1 MSDNLS
7 IHSSSD
13 ISVKPVCLLGGSP
26 RDSDGDSRMLTAE
39 SSAFVTARS
48 AVELSVASNDPFGPQ
63 EEHQDTSRNAQEID
77 AQQTRLWGTIQNKA
91 VKALLNAAVSAG
103 HLLERVLEPPVG
115 NGIPSQDASL
125 LQVVHTNGLTEPF
138 DALNHITHLT
148 LDDLP
153 DEEEEEEE
161 ELETPRIE
169 IDLVSTLQAY
179 CKNPSDCFG
188 HLVAAALSSRSKE
201 NPVTGDE
208 LKKAR
213 LNPYL
218 VRMIIDSRCLDLEDK
233 TVHAEIQRCVDTVI
247 SSEAGR
253 VSLSFYEYL
262 PSLLK
267 LNFVRLS
274 PERYAAM
281 KDSGFEFLKLL
292 CEYPHVLPPGR
303 LNSIRLNYVHSTCY
317 FDFFTMIL
325 STVLEIFCIT
335 GIILALIEWVTLNDK
350 RFQGVFGYYTAL
362 VYGIGYAAH
371 LIGMIFLMRGK
382 ARNAVYGKMICAFPS
397 PHLLVV
403 PVVPLYNLA
412 SIFTYV
418 RYRKANRCGKYV
430 VILHDIVAA
439 QVLSSLC
446 FALCVAMPQ
455 FIYQSIVVVD
465 NKKLLP
471 TPKQHFF
478 KLLTASAILTFL
490 VSILRMLRALAM
502 YDSINCFGFACF
514 GYQRGRIIEK
524 YSAIVRMIHV
534 LCLFLFELNLSFLV
548 LGSISLADC
557 KTTSITTMAM
567 AGASI
572 VILLVLFFLLL
583 LSRESVFRL
592 MWALLPLTP
601 LQISLFIYQYYTFD
615 GDCRFLI
622 VRNGNMAL
630 FCFVMW
636 VLFLFLVLWAMQ
648 LVVVF
653 LSGKLRS
660 LSR

>member
-1 MSDNLS
+1 MSEDLS
-7 IHSSSD
+7 VHSSSD
-13 ISVKPVCLLGGSP
+13 IVVKPLRLLGGSP
-26 RDSDGDSRMLTAE
+26 HDSEDDSRMITAE
-39 SSAFVTARS
+39 STAFVTARS
-48 AVELSVASNDPFGPQ
+48 AVDLSVTSNGPFGPQ
-63 EEHQDTSRNAQEID
+63 EEHQDTSRNTQESNT
-77 AQQTRLWGTIQNKA
+77 QQTRLWSTVQNKA
-91 VKALLNAAVSAG
+91 LEAFRNAAVSAG
-103 HLLERVLEPPVG
+103 HLLERMLEPPVG
-115 NGIPSQDASL
+115 NGNPSQDVSS
-125 LQVVHTNGLTEPF
+125 LQVVYTNGSNEPF

-208 LKKAR
+208 LREAR

-233 TVHAEIQRCVDTVI
+233 TVHAEIQRCVDAVI
-247 SSEAGR
+247 PSESGR
-253 VSLSFYEYL
+253 VSLSVYEYL

-274 PERYAAM
+274 PERYAVM

-325 STVLEIFCIT
+325 SMVLEIFCIT
-335 GIILALIEWVTLNDK
+335 GIILALIRWVALSGDNFDS
-350 RFQGVFGYYTAL
+350 VFGYYTAL

-403 PVVPLYNLA
+403 PVVPLYNLV

-446 FALCVAMPQ
+446 FVLCVAMPQ
-455 FIYQSIVVVD
+455 FLYQSIVVFD
-465 NKKLLP
+465 NRKLYP
-471 TPKQHFF
+471 ISKEHFF
-478 KLLTASAILTFL
+478 KLLTASTILTFL
-490 VSILRMLRALAM
+490 VSILRMLRALAT

-514 GYQRGRIIEK
+514 GYQRERIIEK
-524 YSAIVRMIHV
+524 HSAIVRMIHV
-534 LCLFLFELNLSFLV
+534 LCFFLFELNVSFLV
-548 LGSISLADC
+548 LGALSVSDC
-557 KTTSITTMAM
+557 KTKSITTIAM

-572 VILLVLFFLLL
+572 LILLVLFFLLL
-583 LSRESVFRL
+583 LSHESVFRL

-601 LQISLFIYQYYTFD
+601 LQIALFVYQYCTLD
-615 GDCRFLI
+615 GNCRFII
-622 VRNGNMAL
+622 VRNGNVAL

-636 VLFLFLVLWAMQ
+636 VLFLFLALWAMQ
-648 LVVVF
+648 YFVVF
-653 LSGKLRS
+653 LSRKLRS